1 MSIQVT
7 AFLNPFSQK
16 KSEFHFEEVISIQ
29 EIIKK
34 LDAVHAVN
42 TGWRVLIDDEI
53 VTDFTRIP
61 KDGQHVYLKL
71 VPEGDNQSTGT
82 GMKVGGALAVIG
94 GIAAIAFLGWTGI
107 GGVAGAALIGAGVG
121 CFAGGMVLY
130 NIDIPSVSTNKKKQ
144 ESPEQDPSIRGSEN
158 QLRPYGMIPTL
169 FGRRRIYADLAATSF
184 TWAENGSIYLYQLF
198 CAGQKDMEIDT
209 GTIKI
214 DETLLKDY
222 SSSKD
227 INTIL
232 AGNDPLI
239 DMRIHQDG
247 TMPVLFDKCVHE
259 IQLNTILRH
268 ETEEGLDGSV
278 IRTFPV
284 GTQEINVDIFF
295 YNGLGKYNDDGSIG
309 TASVRVDV
317 WYKKSDEDDS
327 AYTPLG
333 YFKTPEEGQQLYITH
348 TQEFDALI
356 DAGEEIEEKTLW
368 EHFKEW
374 ESLGGEEFSV
384 NESNKEA
391 YKIKI
396 TRIRNY
402 DGNDNYSS
410 ANDICF
416 TVSYTEIV
424 TTPINYDISG
434 SELKTKRYSVTK
446 TGLDKNFSY
455 TVKISRVSADS
466 TDTKVIDDV
475 YVGSIRA
482 AKNMAPV
489 SAGRAKQLTLIE
501 LKIKASEKLNNIVK
515 KLNFIA
521 ESKTPS
527 YSGNGSGAEQWSYAN
542 SRNPA
547 SAALYAMQG
556 GFAQQKLT
564 DNDIDWVAF
573 EKLFSWCQIHGYECN
588 AYLTEQLTISNL
600 LSSIASTCRA
610 EILRMNGKLTV
621 IHDIERDSFTQ
632 LFTPRNSHGYSE
644 SIALSEIPDAQN
656 LNFID
661 KSVGYAENSARIYN
675 TPDGNYAGEPG
686 TTQEVSL
693 WGVTDKD
700 QALKLG
706 MYNYAVSNHRFL
718 LHKFSCDF
726 EYLMCQK
733 GDWIKY
739 AGDLA
744 LAGITQGRIT
754 DLGTD
759 ENGKTTAFECDEEL
773 PMENGKNYGM
783 RVRKA
788 NGESVIIY
796 LENIERSSKVAI
808 LSSAIEA
815 ATSPQAGDLFTF
827 GEVSGAKLDD
837 AIDLVITDIQCGEN
851 LSAELTCV
859 EYSPE
864 IFGVDDPN
872 FELPEFENHLS
883 EVQGKIDL
891 GQVWST
897 YYTYHDGDETPDTP
911 TGDGTDSGWHHVR
924 TTESNWVSV
933 KTAASIYEGSWSAP
947 TYSKGPR
954 GDDGKDGKDGKNA
967 TQYYIHFVYCDDTSA
982 GTNYS
987 TSEARK
993 YIGVYTDTTQADAAT
1008 FNAAKAKAGIV
1019 WSKAEGEDGKDG
1031 TTPTVTATK
1040 SNGKT
1045 TITINGTAAAT
1056 INDGTNG
1063 ASLVNKGNWAAS
1075 TKYNVLDCVYVAAN
1089 KTSYVCK
1096 TAHTSGSSFSA
1107 TNWTVLA
1114 AQGNTGATGPQGPQG
1129 PRGATGA
1136 TGSQG
1141 PKGNT
1146 GPTGNFTKRIPL
1158 YYVSTSTTAPAKPT
1172 ARITATGAATT
1183 TTWTQGKYTGYAVG
1197 KYYYTCEQVETYN
1210 SSGTYQNSSWSAVT
1224 HDTEYEN
1231 AGTAKLRAAGKYIG
1245 QKSAAFTAYTA
1256 SSNWDWFL
1264 ATKAFTVNSVSVT
1277 AGNVYVWNGSTWTK
1291 DTDTSHLAAAMNDMI
1306 ALVDSYTTNATS
1318 VGAFATVFAKTIAAK
1333 SAFIKQLFAEKIL
1346 MQTNGIIRGGSRYND
1361 AGTVVDAS
1369 KNGFWISADGT
1380 IKGNLQ
1386 SDNGNILLGD
1396 SAGLK
1401 LNNIKDSSGIYNI
1414 AVGHEALKAATS
1426 ANHNVAIGTQ
1436 ALLSNTSGSRNV
1448 AVGEQCLRVNTTGN
1462 DNIAVGYGLVSNT
1475 TGNDNIGIGMQTSP
1489 NNKTGNKNISIGT
1502 DITDLSD
1509 ADRNIFIGTSITHN
1523 APSNAVDKNDNVVIG
1538 NYITIGSASS
1548 RYVDGNVIIG
1558 KGIRL
1563 PNNIEASQNIIIGAW
1578 KGNDADTATDVNFV
1592 FPAEGDVPSG
1602 GRRNFWGINI
1612 GDVYLSQAKFFLS
1625 GQKSITGSDGIRAAL
1640 IKQALF
1646 EKGSGSWGRVFGVK
1660 EYQFTDSFGY
1670 IRYTNG
1676 LLIQWGSVTA
1686 SISKTDYKDF
1696 PTSFS
1701 SKNSWF
1707 AATQSNQSETSVAL
1721 GKMLKGTSG
1730 ANFLPWARAGS
1741 NNYSDTFE
1749 YIAIGY

>member
-16 KSEFHFEEVISIQ
+16 KSEFHFDEAISIQ

-209 GTIKI
+209 DTIKI
-214 DETLLKDY
+214 EETLLKDY

-247 TMPVLFDKCVHE
+247 TMPLLYDKRVHE
-259 IQLNTILRH
+259 EQINSILKH
-268 ETEEGLDGSV
+268 ETEEGVDGSI
-278 IRTFPV
+278 IRTTPDK
-284 GTQEINVDIFF
+284 TEEINVDVFF
-295 YNGLGKYNDDGSIG
+295 YNGLGKYNDNGSIG
-309 TASVRVDV
+309 ETFVELGV
-317 WYKKSDEDDS
+317 WYKEKDEPDS
-327 AYTPLG
+327 AYKPL
-333 YFKTPEEGQQLYITH
+333 YFLSEPH
-348 TQEFDALI
+348 TYTATFQYV
-356 DAGEEIEEKTLW
+356 KN
-368 EHFKEW
+368 
-374 ESLGGEEFSV
+374 GGERVNADNIWKHFDRWKRINGDEFVIDST
-384 NESNKEA
+384 NKSK
-391 YKIKI
+391 YLIKV
-396 TRIRNY
+396 THDTGGY
-402 DGNDNYSS
+402 W
-410 ANDICF
+410 DIPTF
-416 TVSYTEIV
+416 TVSYTEESPGSNV
-424 TTPINYDISG
+424 ISG
-434 SELKTKRYSVTK
+434 SELKTKRYSLTK
-446 TGLDKNFSY
+446 TGLESASY
-455 TVKISRVSADS
+455 TVKISRVSADTS
-466 TDTKVIDDV
+466 DTKTIDDV

-482 AKNMAPV
+482 VNHVSPV
-489 SAGRAKQLTLIE
+489 RPERATQLTLIE
-501 LKIKASEKLNNIVK
+501 LKIKASEKLNNVVK

-521 ESKTPS
+521 ESKLPS

-556 GFAQQKLT
+556 DFAQQKLT

-573 EKLFSWCQIHGYECN
+573 ERLFSWCQNHGYECN
-588 AYLTEQLTISNL
+588 AYLAEQMTISNL

-632 LFTPRNSHGYSE
+632 LFTPRNSRGYSE

-661 KSVGYAENSARIYN
+661 KSIGYAESSARIYN
-675 TPDGNYAGEPG
+675 TSDGNYAGEPG

-759 ENGKTTAFECDEEL
+759 GNGKTTAFECDEEL
-773 PMENGKNYGM
+773 PMENRKNYGM

-815 ATSPQAGDLFTF
+815 SDSPQPGDLFTF

-883 EVQGKIDL
+883 EVQGKTDL
-891 GQVWST
+891 GQVWQT
-897 YYTYHDGDETPDTP
+897 FYTYHDGDETPDTP
-911 TGDGTDSGWHHVR
+911 TGDGTDLGWHHVR

-947 TYSKGPR
+947 TYSKGPK
-954 GDDGKDGKDGKNA
+954 GDTGTAGVDGKDGKNGGYQDYQFA
-967 TQYYIHFVYCDDTSA
+967 VGDF
-982 GTNYS
+982 GL
-987 TSEARK
+987 
-993 YIGVYTDTTQADAAT
+993 TDTQARALTWHDAPPNVPDGKCLYMAT
-1008 FNAAKAKAGIV
+1008 KWI
-1019 WSKAEGEDGKDG
+1019 EGE
-1031 TTPTVTATK
+1031 
-1040 SNGKT
+1040 
-1045 TITINGTAAAT
+1045 
-1056 INDGTNG
+1056 
-1063 ASLVNKGNWAAS
+1063 
-1075 TKYNVLDCVYVAAN
+1075 
-1089 KTSYVCK
+1089 
-1096 TAHTSGSSFSA
+1096 
-1107 TNWTVLA
+1107 
-1114 AQGNTGATGPQGPQG
+1114 
-1129 PRGATGA
+1129 
-1136 TGSQG
+1136 
-1141 PKGNT
+1141 
-1146 GPTGNFTKRIPL
+1146 
-1158 YYVSTSTTAPAKPT
+1158 
-1172 ARITATGAATT
+1172 
-1183 TTWTQGKYTGYAVG
+1183 
-1197 KYYYTCEQVETYN
+1197 
-1210 SSGTYQNSSWSAVT
+1210 
-1224 HDTEYEN
+1224 
-1231 AGTAKLRAAGKYIG
+1231 
-1245 QKSAAFTAYTA
+1245 
-1256 SSNWDWFL
+1256 
-1264 ATKAFTVNSVSVT
+1264 
-1277 AGNVYVWNGSTWTK
+1277 
-1291 DTDTSHLAAAMNDMI
+1291 
-1306 ALVDSYTTNATS
+1306 
-1318 VGAFATVFAKTIAAK
+1318 
-1333 SAFIKQLFAEKIL
+1333 
-1346 MQTNGIIRGGSRYND
+1346 
-1361 AGTVVDAS
+1361 
-1369 KNGFWISADGT
+1369 
-1380 IKGNLQ
+1380 
-1386 SDNGNILLGD
+1386 
-1396 SAGLK
+1396 
-1401 LNNIKDSSGIYNI
+1401 
-1414 AVGHEALKAATS
+1414 
-1426 ANHNVAIGTQ
+1426 
-1436 ALLSNTSGSRNV
+1436 
-1448 AVGEQCLRVNTTGN
+1448 
-1462 DNIAVGYGLVSNT
+1462 
-1475 TGNDNIGIGMQTSP
+1475 
-1489 NNKTGNKNISIGT
+1489 
-1502 DITDLSD
+1502 
-1509 ADRNIFIGTSITHN
+1509 
-1523 APSNAVDKNDNVVIG
+1523 
-1538 NYITIGSASS
+1538 
-1548 RYVDGNVIIG
+1548 
-1558 KGIRL
+1558 
-1563 PNNIEASQNIIIGAW
+1563 
-1578 KGNDADTATDVNFV
+1578 
-1592 FPAEGDVPSG
+1592 
-1602 GRRNFWGINI
+1602 
-1612 GDVYLSQAKFFLS
+1612 
-1625 GQKSITGSDGIRAAL
+1625 
-1640 IKQALF
+1640 
-1646 EKGSGSWGRVFGVK
+1646 
-1660 EYQFTDSFGY
+1660 
-1670 IRYTNG
+1670 
-1676 LLIQWGSVTA
+1676 
-1686 SISKTDYKDF
+1686 
-1696 PTSFS
+1696 
-1701 SKNSWF
+1701 
-1707 AATQSNQSETSVAL
+1707 
-1721 GKMLKGTSG
+1721 
-1730 ANFLPWARAGS
+1730 
-1741 NNYSDTFE
+1741 
-1749 YIAIGY
+1749 